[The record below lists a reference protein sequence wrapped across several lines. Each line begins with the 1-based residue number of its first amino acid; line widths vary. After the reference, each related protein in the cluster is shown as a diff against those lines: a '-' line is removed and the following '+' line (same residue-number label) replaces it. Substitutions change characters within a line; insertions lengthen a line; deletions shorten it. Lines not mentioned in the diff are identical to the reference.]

1 MGRTTHAAAG
11 ASRSLSGFVRSSV
24 CMCLSCGWYPVFIS
38 STVDGILRSF
48 LQLWTV
54 SCIHFFSCGRYPVF
68 ISSAVDGIMYSFLQ
82 LWTVSCIHFFKSN
95 TIQHACAC
103 SYSQWMCQS
112 SQCGCR
118 TCQTLDIASTR
129 LYFEFQNA
137 LQSDDSVLCF
147 TPKKGDVTISCCYRS

>member
-1 MGRTTHAAAG
+1 MGRTAHAAAG

-24 CMCLSCGWYPVFIS
+24 CVCLSCGRYPVFIS
-38 STVDGILRSF
+38 SPVDGILYSS

-68 ISSAVDGIMYSFLQ
+68 ISSPVDGILYSFLQ

-112 SQCGCR
+112 SQCVCR
-118 TCQTLDIASTR
+118 TSQKLDIASPR
-129 LYFEFQNA
+129 LYSEFQNA

-147 TPKKGDVTISCCYRS
+147 TRKKGGCHDKRLS